1 MKLAGHFFV
10 FNQNRLNK
18 DLFDAESLG
27 GHEYIIYNVWWS
39 MVYTENKENHVRGY
53 GGDDKPEVVKLAGQ
67 IHYLLTNFVEI
78 GLN

>member
-53 GGDDKPEVVKLAGQ
+53 GGDD
-67 IHYLLTNFVEI
+67 
-78 GLN
+78 